1 MSKNDR
7 GAAAR
12 AALLKGEADRKADN
26 AAAAREEAEQKR
38 PPVVCLGREGSQY
51 VLYSTAYKRIER
63 LTAEKLTLPNL
74 RAIAPRA
81 RWEAWLFPERVAAG
95 DEVKRGEL
103 VEAVQER
110 ILADCGAKMFDASRV
125 RSRGV
130 WPDAAG
136 GWVYN
141 AGASCWFIPADGGK
155 VEQIDHVRGDYVY
168 ATGVALPSPADIP
181 LSDEEGHSLVG
192 LMRRTWAFPGSE
204 KIMSGWVVAGLL
216 PRVLDLSPH
225 VWINAPADTGKT
237 FFQSDLA
244 ALLGAFAKNQEG
256 VPTEAGARQDIDGDA
271 LPMMIDEVEPGDSE
285 KGQKKINALLD
296 LMRSASYGKNPM
308 KKGSPDGTA
317 RAWYVKC
324 SFALFSVA
332 NQIYRDSDSSRCLL
346 LNLCQKSKDERV
358 KIWAGQEEGRDLIH
372 SPGFHGR
379 LMARL
384 LQCLPVLLENLAM
397 LRDYLGET
405 DNVATRRIE
414 IFATL
419 FACCH
424 ALVSRD
430 RMSQEAMQEATGVM
444 LAYGEQEEHES
455 DFSRSLAVLL
465 GYSLDVYGAGKMS
478 VAEACRML
486 NSCMDAERRDA
497 IVRALNL
504 AGLRWRD
511 DLNAL
516 QVDTLADKMKRIYT
530 GTQWSNG
537 KVAPV
542 LAEGCK
548 REKGSISPAGVWLH
562 PVKVGG
568 TSPRWCVMIPA
579 ALVLGEDE

>member
-1 MSKNDR
+1 MNKQANKEKDTSQRLKEY
-7 GAAAR
+7 AEEQR
-12 AALLKGEADRKADN
+12 AD
-26 AAAAREEAEQKR
+26 AERDR

-51 VLYSTAYKRIER
+51 VLYSTAYRRIER

-125 RSRGV
+125 RARGV
-130 WPDAAG
+130 WPDTTG

-168 ATGVALPSPADIP
+168 SAGVALPSPADIP
-181 LSDEEGHSLVG
+181 LSDEEGLSLVR
-192 LMRRTWAFPGSE
+192 LMRRAWVMPGAD
-204 KIMSGWVVAGLL
+204 KIMAGWVVAGLL
-216 PRVLDLSPH
+216 PRVLELSPH

-244 ALLGAFAKNQEG
+244 ALLGPFAKNQEG
-256 VPTEAGARQDIDGDA
+256 VPTDAGVRQDIDGDA

-296 LMRSASYGKNPM
+296 LMRSASYGKNPI

-332 NQIYRDSDSSRCLL
+332 NQIYRDSDSSRCLVL
-346 LNLCQKSKDERV
+346 DLCVKDKKEREM
-358 KIWAGQEEGRDLIH
+358 IWAGQKAGRDLVQT
-372 SPGFHGR
+372 PGFHGR

-384 LQCLPVLLENLAM
+384 LACLPVLQKNIAA
-397 LRDYLGET
+397 LRDYLGKA
-405 DNVATRRIE
+405 DNVATRRIA
-414 IFATL
+414 IFSTL
-419 FACCH
+419 FSCYY
-424 ALVSRD
+424 ALISRERVS
-430 RMSQEAMQEATGVM
+430 QKAMQEAATLM
-444 LAYGEQEEHES
+444 LAYGEQEEKES
-455 DFSRSLAVLL
+455 DFTRCLAVLL
-465 GYSLDVYGAGKMS
+465 GHVVRVRGQEMT
-478 VAEACRML
+478 VADACRVLFTGTDADTMS
-486 NSCMDAERRDA
+486 SCELSLGA
-497 IVRALNL
+497 
-504 AGLRWRD
+504 AGLRWLD
-511 DLNAL
+511 GQNAAL
-516 QVDTLADKMKRIYT
+516 QVDTLEDKMRRIYT

-537 KVAPV
+537 KIARV
-542 LAEGCK
+542 LAEGADRSKGKKGANSVGIYYRSEPKLGK
-548 REKGSISPAGVWLH
+548 RK
-562 PVKVGG
+562 
-568 TSPRWCVMIPA
+568 CVVIPA
-579 ALVLGEDE
+579 ALVIGEDE